1 MKKMILLAT
10 LGVAGM
16 MSANTSDVE
25 VKTTSKIYYHP
36 ITLTSSCGYTQIVE
50 VGPLDQPDCWLT
62 DAQQMEDEC
71 AAPFT
76 NPQLAGYF
84 WP

>member
-1 MKKMILLAT
+1 MKKFIAMAA

-25 VKTTSKIYYHP
+25 VNTELKIYYHP

-50 VGPLDQPDCWLT
+50 VGPYGQSDCWMT
-62 DAQQMEDEC
+62 DLQQMEDEC
-71 AAPFT
+71 ASPFE
-76 NPQLAGYF
+76 NPMMAGY